1 MTTVQK
7 LPKRNEV
14 PEELTWDLTT
24 IFKDEVDFEKA
35 FGVAQEN
42 LGLIDQQPHEFNNG
56 QQLLSAVQT
65 VLEVGRQV
73 EKLAVYAQLKNDQD
87 THDNASQVQND
98 RAETLLTS
106 FAEKTAWFEPAVLAI
121 ETAQLELFYQQVPE
135 LSQYQR
141 FLAVILAKKAHI
153 LSPEV
158 EGVLAAASDIFEASA
173 KTFGILDNTDLSFP
187 VVKNDAGQDIQLS
200 QGVYSVLL
208 ESAKVEVRKEAF
220 TKLYSVYEQF
230 QHTLASTLATN
241 VKTHNLSANLRNYDS
256 ALTAALSE
264 NEIPTTVFTTLIDE
278 VNNHLDLLHRYVEL
292 RKQILGV
299 DELHMY
305 DLYTPLMKTKS
316 PQISYKQ
323 AQKLS
328 LAALEVLGPD
338 YVNNVHQE
346 FNGRWIDVVEN
357 QYKRS
362 GGYSSGMYDTNPFI
376 LLNWQDNL
384 DNLYTL
390 IHETGH
396 SMHSYY
402 SHQAQ
407 PYQYGDYSIFVAEIA
422 STTNENILTD
432 YLLKKFA
439 DDEEMTKFVLN
450 YYLDGF
456 KGTVFRQTQ
465 FAEFESLIHEA
476 DANQV
481 PLTAEFMNQEYLKL
495 NQKYY
500 GPAVISDPEIRLEW
514 SRIPHFY
521 YDFYVY
527 QYATGFAAAT
537 TLAEQIQA
545 SDKGRV
551 AYLNFLKAGSS
562 DQPINVMKRA
572 GVDMTQA
579 EYLKD
584 AFKIFEQRLDQ
595 LEKLIKA

>member
-7 LPKRNEV
+7 LPNRNEV

-24 IFKDEVDFEKA
+24 IFKDKAAFETA
-35 FGVAQEN
+35 FTVAQEN
-42 LGLIDQQPHEFNNG
+42 LGLIDQQAHELKDG
-56 QQLLSAVQT
+56 QQLLTAVQT
-65 VLEVGRQV
+65 LLEVGRQV

-87 THDNASQVQND
+87 THDNANQVQND
-98 RAETLLTS
+98 RAEALLTS

-121 ETAQLELFYQQVPE
+121 ETAKLERFYQQVPE
-135 LSQYQR
+135 LKQYQR

-208 ESAKVEVRKEAF
+208 ESAKVEVRQEAF

-230 QHTLASTLATN
+230 QHTLASTLAAN
-241 VKTHNLSANLRNYDS
+241 VKTHNLSASLRHYDS
-256 ALTAALSE
+256 ALTAALAE

-278 VNNHLDLLHRYVEL
+278 VNNHLDLLHRYVAL

-316 PQISYKQ
+316 PQISYQQ

-328 LAALEVLGPD
+328 LAALEVMGPD
-338 YVNNVHQE
+338 YVQAVQKE

-476 DANQV
+476 DANQI

-500 GPAVISDPEIRLEW
+500 GPAVVSDPEIRLEW

-545 SDKGRV
+545 SDKGRDD
-551 AYLNFLKAGSS
+551 YLNFLQAGSS
-562 DQPINVMKRA
+562 DQPINVMKSA
-572 GVDMTQA
+572 GVDMTKT

-584 AFKIFEQRLDQ
+584 AFQIFEQRLNQ

>member
-1 MTTVQK
+1 MTMVKK
-7 LPKRNEV
+7 LPQRNEV

-24 IFKDEVDFEKA
+24 IFKDEADFEKA
-35 FGVAQEN
+35 FEVAQEN
-42 LGLIDQQPHEFNNG
+42 LGLIDQQAHELNDG
-56 QQLLSAVQT
+56 HQLLKAIQML
-65 VLEVGRQV
+65 LEVGRQV

-87 THDNASQVQND
+87 THDNDSQVQND
-98 RAETLLTS
+98 RAEALLTS
-106 FAEKTAWFEPAVLAI
+106 FAEKTAWFEPAVLLI
-121 ETAQLELFYQQVPE
+121 DTDKLDQFYQQVPE
-135 LSQYQR
+135 LEHYRR
-141 FLAVILAKKAHI
+141 FLDVIMAKKAHV

-158 EGVLAAASDIFEASA
+158 EGVLASASDIFEASA

-187 VVKNDAGQDIQLS
+187 IVKNDAGQDVQLS

-208 ESAKVEVRKEAF
+208 ESADVKVRREAF

-230 QHTLASTLATN
+230 QHTLASTLAAT
-241 VKTHNLSANLRNYDS
+241 VKTHNLSANLRHYDS
-256 ALTAALSE
+256 ALDAALAE
-264 NEIPTTVFTTLIDE
+264 NEIPTAVFTTLIDE

-299 DELHMY
+299 TDLHMY

-316 PQISYKQ
+316 PKITYDQ

-328 LAALEVLGPD
+328 LAALEVMGPD
-338 YVNNVHQE
+338 YVNAVQKE
-346 FNGRWIDVVEN
+346 FDGRWIDVIEN

-396 SMHSYY
+396 SMHSFY

-476 DANQV
+476 DANRV
-481 PLTAEFMNQEYLKL
+481 PLTADFMNQEYLKL

-537 TLAEQIQA
+537 TLAEKIQA
-545 SDKGRV
+545 SDQGRID
-551 AYLNFLKAGSS
+551 YLSFLQAGSS

-595 LEKLIKA
+595 LEKLIKG